1 MFWKSFK
8 SVFGVLFAI
17 FLFLFILLVLLV
29 LPGALIEYFS

>member
-17 FLFLFILLVLLV
+17 FLFLFILLVLS
-29 LPGALIEYFS
+29 GALIEYFS